1 MFIPSRLF
9 ATKDTFKKFENWE
22 IPLSRKIASF
32 EDIKTFSE
40 RAIERP
46 DYYGYPKYVF
56 ISHKHSDLEY
66 LKGFIDYLKSNYKIN
81 PYIDSMDSEMPQKTC
96 TQTAK
101 RIKYVIGKCYKFIL
115 LATNDALSSKW
126 CNWEVG
132 IADKTKFE
140 NHDMAI
146 LPMVDNLYTKFNG
159 NEYLALYPSIERRSI
174 DSDEFI
180 VKFNNDLSM
189 SLNQWLNK

>member
-1 MFIPSRLF
+1 MFYPTRLF

-22 IPLSRKIASF
+22 VPLSSKVASF

-66 LKGFIDYLKSNYKIN
+66 LKGFIDYLKSIYKIN
-81 PYIDSMDSEMPQKTC
+81 PYIDSMDSEMPKNTC
-96 TQTAK
+96 PQTAK

-140 NHDMAI
+140 NNDMAI
-146 LPMVDNLYTKFNG
+146 LPMVDDLYTKYNG
-159 NEYLALYPSIERRSI
+159 NEYLALYPSIEKRSI

-180 VKFNNDLSM
+180 VKFNNELSM
-189 SLNQWLNK
+189 PLYQWLNK

>member
-1 MFIPSRLF
+1 MFYQEKF
-9 ATKDTFKKFENWE
+9 VTKNFFKKYEKIE
-22 IPLSRKIASF
+22 IPLSNKIASF
-32 EDIKTFSE
+32 EDIKNLSE
-40 RAIERP
+40 HAIERH
-46 DYYGYPKYVF
+46 DYFGYPKYVF

-81 PYIDSMDSEMPQKTC
+81 PYIDSMDSEMPQNTC
-96 TQTAK
+96 PQTAE

-140 NHDMAI
+140 NNDMAI
-146 LPMVDNLYTKFNG
+146 LPMVDDIYTPYNG
-159 NEYLALYPSIERRSI
+159 NEYLSLYPRIERKSI

-189 SLNQWLNK
+189 SLYQWLNK